1 MVERTLPHAEGGGSP
16 LLSSAATIGV
26 ALPVGVPVPRPSS
39 RQPSGWSGAT
49 ATAVTAVG
57 PAAIV
62 LGPNQKLVHLVRH
75 AQGFHN
81 VSKLRIHLRPHDAH
95 LTPAG
100 EEQCAALCATTAA
113 LRPALIVASPLTR
126 TLQTATLCFGSQ
138 LAALEASGA
147 PLTAL
152 EDVRETCNY
161 ACDGRR
167 PISQISPEFPRVDFG
182 GCADDADALW
192 ARYEAQYGNQMS
204 YGKHRESADL
214 PSLALRS
221 RRAFA
226 WLGAR
231 SETEIVLVS
240 HCAFLQ
246 AILGTIDGRDGKPPG
261 LFDCGADRDLAAWL
275 AAPFQNC
282 EMRSVLL
289 TFPED

>member
-1 MVERTLPHAEGGGSP
+1 MPRSTGRNPARYLILSYLILISSALGTFLTPRLVLAGGPTRHSQMVERTLPHAEGGGSP

-152 EDVRETCNY
+152 EDVREN
-161 ACDGRR
+161 
-167 PISQISPEFPRVDFG
+167 
-182 GCADDADALW
+182 
-192 ARYEAQYGNQMS
+192 
-204 YGKHRESADL
+204 
-214 PSLALRS
+214 
-221 RRAFA
+221 
-226 WLGAR
+226 
-231 SETEIVLVS
+231 
-240 HCAFLQ
+240 
-246 AILGTIDGRDGKPPG
+246 
-261 LFDCGADRDLAAWL
+261 
-275 AAPFQNC
+275 
-282 EMRSVLL
+282 
-289 TFPED
+289 